1 MNNKTGDKI
10 RHSGDGDSYLI
21 KGNIYT
27 VKGSSDHA
35 SKFIYPS
42 EIEDYVGYGYRARDF
57 ELVTEERTS
66 KFKAGDRVICKK
78 PLSSFGRD
86 VGRAEVGK
94 TYTVR
99 AIHKLQTMFYVEGI
113 QGYLDED
120 DFELAECLWKQ
131 EENQLYRNLWHTGC
145 GKTVQYA
152 REFPSENRYVFCPY
166 CGIPIKP
173 EETEVKP
180 GAGTKVKCVKEDEIF
195 DLCAKIGDILTVKR
209 FNSIDNS
216 FEAEENEGIWLLSR
230 FELMKENEK

>member
-42 EIEDYVGYGYRARDF
+42 EMAGYEGCGYLDGDSL
-57 ELVTEERTS
+57 LVTEERTS

-131 EENQLYRNLWHTGC
+131 EENELARNRWHTTC
-145 GKTVQYA
+145 GKTVQYLD
-152 REFPSENRYVFCPY
+152 RFPSENGYVFCPH
-166 CGIPIKP
+166 CGIPILAK
-173 EETEVKP
+173 ETEMAP
-180 GAGTKVKCVKEDEIF
+180 AAGTKVRCVNQDRVF
-195 DLCAKIGDILTVKR
+195 DLWVRVGDVLTVKSY
-209 FNSIDNS
+209 NSECNTFFS
-216 FEAEENEGIWLLSR
+216 KENEGIWLFSC
-230 FELMKENEK
+230 FEIVKEDER